1 MAQSEVDLLKAV
13 ISPDGGT
20 IDSLP
25 DLVAIFGGQLS
36 TPGEISSGLPYKSCR
51 DAYIQWLATNSPA
64 ERSKALMPE
73 SYEDWNNFNTYN
85 DLLLFEAD
93 LGYLTAAIVVFLEAA
108 GSIAEL
114 GAFSQIESLK
124 DRLVIVVTGDRHPI
138 KSFISL
144 GPLRQLELRDRE
156 SVCVVPAKDQ
166 TEILSDIDVINAA
179 ITKKKISNK
188 TKRTF
193 TPGNKHHQFALAL
206 DLIALIEV
214 VTFTDIK
221 LLFEHFLINVNEH
234 RIEQILFTL
243 EKSQLV
249 KKRRYGGKDYFA
261 PTIRGKK
268 YLDFNGNSTVE
279 KFNRARIQSKIIDNR
294 KSTDREKV
302 FQKFFQKGA
311 NT

>member
-1 MAQSEVDLLKAV
+1 MAQSEVDLVKSV

-20 IDSLP
+20 VDSLP
-25 DLVAIFGGQLS
+25 DLVALFGGPLS
-36 TPGEISSGLPYKSCR
+36 TPSEITAGVPSKSCR
-51 DAYIQWLATNSPA
+51 DAYVQWLAVNVPDD
-64 ERSKALMPE
+64 RSKILMPE
-73 SYEDWNNFNTYN
+73 SYEDWNNFNTYS

-93 LGYLTAAIVVFLEAA
+93 LGYLTAAIVVFLEAP

-144 GPLRQLELRDRE
+144 GPLRQLEKKDRD
-156 SVCVVPAKDQ
+156 SVCVVPAQDQ
-166 TEILSDIDVINAA
+166 TEILNDINIINSAVL
-179 ITKKKISNK
+179 KKKASNK

-193 TPGNKHHQFALAL
+193 TPEDKQHQFALAL
-206 DLIALIEV
+206 DLIALIEI

-221 LLFEHFLINVNEH
+221 LLFEHFHVNVNEH

-249 KKRRYGGKDYFA
+249 RKRRYGGIDYFA
-261 PTIRGKK
+261 PTARGAK
-268 YLDFNGNSTVE
+268 YLDFKGKSTDE
-279 KFNRARIQSKIIDNR
+279 KFNRARLQAKVLTNR
-294 KSTDREKV
+294 NPTDRGKV
-302 FQKFFQKGA
+302 FQKFFPKGA
-311 NT
+311 DV

>member
-1 MAQSEVDLLKAV
+1 MAQSEVELVKSV

-20 IDSLP
+20 VDSLP
-25 DLVAIFGGQLS
+25 DLVAIFGGPLS
-36 TPGEISSGLPYKSCR
+36 TPSDIDIGIPSKSCR
-51 DAYIQWLATNSPA
+51 DAYIQWLATNFPSDRA
-64 ERSKALMPE
+64 KALMPE

-93 LGYLTAAIVVFLEAA
+93 LGYLTAAIVVFLEAP

-124 DRLVIVVTGDRHPI
+124 DRLVIVVTSDRHPI

-144 GPLRQLELRDRE
+144 GPLRQLEKRDRD

-166 TEILSDIDVINAA
+166 TEILNDIDIINSAVS
-179 ITKKKISNK
+179 KKKSSNK

-193 TPGNKHHQFALAL
+193 TPEDKQHQFALAL

-221 LLFEHFLINVNEH
+221 LLFEHFRISVNEH

-249 KKRRYGGKDYFA
+249 QKRRYGGIDYYA
-261 PTIRGKK
+261 PTTRGTK
-268 YLDFNGNSTVE
+268 YLDFKGNTPAE
-279 KFNRARIQSKIIDNR
+279 KFNRARLQAKILANR
-294 KSTDREKV
+294 NAVDRGKV
-302 FQKFFQKGA
+302 FQKFFLKGA
-311 NT
+311 DL